1 MLPSIFGESL
11 FDDWMGFP
19 FRGFES
25 DVDRKLYGK
34 HAAHVMKTD
43 LKEHDEGYELKVD
56 LPGFKKDQIDL
67 QLQNGYLTITASKGL
82 EEEGKDKKGKIVHQ
96 ERYEGSMTRSF
107 YIGENV
113 KEEDVQAK
121 FEDGVLTLDFP
132 KEKPV
137 LTRRPGWANSLRS
150 SLSSRIRRPATSL
163 RNSTLRRWAWTLT
176 HSTAL
181 RS

>member
-25 DVDRKLYGK
+25 DVDRKLYGR

-43 LKEHDEGYELKVD
+43 LKEHEDGYELKVD

-67 QLQNGYLTITASKGL
+67 QLQNGYLTITASKNL

-96 ERYEGSMTRSF
+96 ERYEGSMTR
-107 YIGENV
+107 
-113 KEEDVQAK
+113 KEDVQAK

-137 LTRRPGWANSLRS
+137 
-150 SLSSRIRRPATSL
+150 
-163 RNSTLRRWAWTLT
+163 
-176 HSTAL
+176 AL
-181 RS
+181 PERKTIQIQG